1 MDLINLNSFL
11 KLGWFLG
18 FKNKK
23 LKFNYSGIDKNKYKG
38 MKQDE
43 LINLGVTKFR
53 NAISSIFE
61 SNKSHVVPISGG
73 LDSRAILAGLLE
85 HTSADK
91 IYTYTFGTPG
101 TLDYEIGNKIAKIFG
116 TKHTKFP
123 LTEYNYNIDEMLDIS
138 KKVDFQTILFHHPPI
153 RELENRYKDK
163 FIWSGFMGDPSAG
176 SHYKN
181 YRFNNLNELKAKFIE
196 ENRYV
201 RSINLNNIQ
210 DIELYKYIDEPFFE
224 NKNISEYEQIDF
236 ANRQLKYIAPHVL
249 LKGFNYKLPFLEK
262 EWFDFIL
269 SVDNKYR
276 KDTYLYKK
284 ILIEAFPK
292 AFKYESKSNY
302 NLPLTASKFRIFS
315 KRAMN
320 KIKRSIGLKRDI
332 QDNIN
337 YIDFNRG
344 IRNRDD
350 LKNLVYK
357 NIMDLKERRL
367 VDWIDIE
374 KIWNRHINNEAN
386 HADALIV
393 LTSLEIHL
401 KNGVRRF

>member
-181 YRFNNLNELKAKFIE
+181 YRFNNLN
-196 ENRYV
+196 
-201 RSINLNNIQ
+201 
-210 DIELYKYIDEPFFE
+210 
-224 NKNISEYEQIDF
+224 
-236 ANRQLKYIAPHVL
+236 
-249 LKGFNYKLPFLEK
+249 
-262 EWFDFIL
+262 IL
-269 SVDNKYR
+269 
-276 KDTYLYKK
+276 T
-284 ILIEAFPK
+284 
-292 AFKYESKSNY
+292 
-302 NLPLTASKFRIFS
+302 
-315 KRAMN
+315 
-320 KIKRSIGLKRDI
+320 
-332 QDNIN
+332 
-337 YIDFNRG
+337 
-344 IRNRDD
+344 
-350 LKNLVYK
+350 
-357 NIMDLKERRL
+357 
-367 VDWIDIE
+367 
-374 KIWNRHINNEAN
+374 
-386 HADALIV
+386 
-393 LTSLEIHL
+393 
-401 KNGVRRF
+401 